1 MLVLTRMPGQRII
14 ISDDIE
20 ITVLRVNESKA
31 WIGITAPDDVT
42 VHREEIY
49 SAIMRES
56 AESHSADGDMVP

>member
-31 WIGITAPDDVT
+31 WIGITAPEDVT

-49 SAIMRES
+49 RAIMRENVD
-56 AESHSADGDMVP
+56 SHATDGHSVP